1 MKSSKHNNPES
12 WRDDVNLRRALQQRN
27 SNLPLLPEDFADRV
41 MAQLDAP
48 APHRRRLWPWVAA
61 TLSTAAL
68 VALVFLLNSPERA
81 PRLAEAEKVAPQSY
95 EESAD
100 DSAVS
105 NAIAD
110 TVPVAAAISTAKPLL
125 AQSTSPT
132 LVQTTTPSEAIAEE
146 PAVSAFLADAPV
158 PTDSTATPTTPSS
171 ATTEDTPV
179 LSPVDLDHLD
189 HLIANAAKNDY
200 YIKIKEER
208 VAREETTK
216 QQTPKV
222 ALALN
227 LGMSGSDRSSSDIN
241 NLTAQGGLSYGSNSK
256 SASYYLPAGN
266 GYTYDFSNQ
275 AAVRK
280 AMMMENSTQYK
291 SDKSVDERYYG
302 MPITVGVN
310 IRWNMTQH
318 WALESGLNYT
328 YLSSSS
334 KLGTTY
340 SFRHKH
346 QQIHY
351 LGIPLRGLWQFF
363 QRRHWG
369 IYAAAGG
376 GVEFP
381 VSATLTTSNYSIE
394 NPTTQETSTFSA
406 PIQFSMDIGLG
417 VQYSLSRHL
426 GFFAEPRLQWH
437 IPTGSDFETYYTR
450 HPLHF
455 NPTLG
460 LRLTI

>member
-12 WRDDVNLRRALQQRN
+12 WRRDDVNLRRALQQRN

-41 MAQLDAP
+41 MAQLEEAP
-48 APHRRRLWPWVAA
+48 SPALPGKEGVVANSSRQSFIRIA
-61 TLSTAAL
+61 IAALSTAAIL
-68 VALVFLLNSPERA
+68 ALVFLLNSREKA
-81 PRLAEAEKVAPQSY
+81 SRLAEAERN
-95 EESAD
+95 E
-100 DSAVS
+100 
-105 NAIAD
+105 
-110 TVPVAAAISTAKPLL
+110 PVAIDETIIEPLDSDNATEAATPPSSPAL
-125 AQSTSPT
+125 AQA
-132 LVQTTTPSEAIAEE
+132 LNPSEAQALNPSDALAASGF
-146 PAVSAFLADAPV
+146 PADTHAPADATV
-158 PTDSTATPTTPSS
+158 TSTTLSPS
-171 ATTEDTPV
+171 ATDDTLD

-189 HLIANAAKNDY
+189 HLVANDAKNDY
-200 YIKIKEER
+200 YIKEER
-208 VAREETTK
+208 DAREETAK

-241 NLTAQGGLSYGSNSK
+241 NLIAHGGLSYGSSSK

-280 AMMMENSTQYK
+280 AMMMENSTPYK
-291 SDKSVDERYYG
+291 YVDERYYG

-334 KLGTTY
+334 KKGTTY
-340 SFRHKH
+340 RFTHKH

-406 PIQFSMDIGLG
+406 PIQFSTDIGLG